1 MSKFKFVVWVIEDVY
16 ESRRNIIH
24 YIEQHFRQNK
34 EVEEDEVD
42 FIPFVDIEA
51 ACDQFDKRLKPDLV
65 CADLYYRRPKQEK
78 ALGPKEV
85 YAEFM
90 GTGRYLNRGR
100 IDLLEQ
106 LIKELKRIG
115 GDCPVICTTYTQ
127 WFANHPDVAQGD
139 AIVWEGNI
147 TSRLKKMGV
156 ETILEKQSW
165 DEDKD
170 RLLDVIK
177 EKILLKKKK
186 EEK

>member
-1 MSKFKFVVWVIEDVY
+1 METFVVWVIEDIY
-16 ESRRNIIH
+16 ESRQNIIH
-24 YIEQHFRQNK
+24 YIKQHFRQNK
-34 EVEEDEVD
+34 EVEVD

-51 ACDQFDKRLKPDLV
+51 ACDQFDKKPKPDLV

-78 ALGPKEV
+78 ALDPKEV

-106 LIKELKRIG
+106 LIKKLKKNG
-115 GDCPVICTTYTQ
+115 SDCPVICTTYTQ
-127 WFANHPDVAQGD
+127 WFAKHRDVAQRD

-147 TSRLKKMGV
+147 TSRLKKIGV

-177 EKILLKKKK
+177 KKISLKKKK